1 MSNEDLAEKTEK
13 AEKPFWLQPPWMIL
27 FDIIRLYRVKP
38 WDVNLS
44 HLLTTL
50 LAEMRRRGYID
61 FTASGVALLS
71 SATIY
76 RMKTELILK
85 MEAPPPPQI
94 PKPKDYLPP
103 PIQLPFRYE
112 YTSTTIEQL
121 LDSLEETLNAEPAI
135 MGKLKL
141 KSITPPPPSIP
152 ELDQFMVEIDEQIER
167 MHRKIVSMIK
177 GKRYIPFSEIATGLK
192 RLEMVRAFII
202 LLFLACRGKL
212 QLWQDEEF
220 GEIYISLAE
229 GGLNFGRA
237 ATTGIV

>member
-1 MSNEDLAEKTEK
+1 MASEDLVEK

-27 FDIIRLYRVKP
+27 FDIIRLHKVKP

-61 FTASGVALLS
+61 FTASGIALLS

-85 MEAPPPPQI
+85 MEAPSQVQV
-94 PKPKDYLPP
+94 PKPPEYLPP

-121 LDSLEETLNAEPAI
+121 LDSLEETLKVEPAI
-135 MGKLKL
+135 MEKLKL
-141 KSITPPPPSIP
+141 QPITPLPPSLP
-152 ELDQFMVEIDEQIER
+152 ELDQFMVEIEEQIER
-167 MHRKIVSMIK
+167 MHRKIVSMIG
-177 GKRYIPFSEIATGLK
+177 GKKYLSFSEIATSLK
-192 RLEMVRAFII
+192 RLEQVRAFII

-212 QLWQDEEF
+212 QLWQEEEF

-229 GGLNFGRA
+229 GGLDVGRA
-237 ATTGIV
+237 TTTGIV